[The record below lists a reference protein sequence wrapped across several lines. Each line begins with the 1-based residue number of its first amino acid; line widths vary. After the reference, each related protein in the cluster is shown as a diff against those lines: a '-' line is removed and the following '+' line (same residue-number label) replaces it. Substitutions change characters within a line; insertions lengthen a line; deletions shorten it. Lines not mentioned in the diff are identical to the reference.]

1 MNDVNER
8 HSHQYNP
15 RQHYQQTTTVLP
27 IIRIR
32 KNIQVSNFRTEYRCL
47 IHLEEKER
55 ARQTRLL
62 IDPWLSLTR
71 SLKCQIWAKG
81 LKWYVK
87 KINDKIRMLS
97 IVETRMRACYMFI
110 LLLNDIVI
118 LLVDW
123 MMMMTMIV
131 SDYQLVF
138 SIEWSCVLKLTWWKE
153 RKSRDRN
160 NEEIDK

>member
-1 MNDVNER
+1 
-8 HSHQYNP
+8 
-15 RQHYQQTTTVLP
+15 
-27 IIRIR
+27 
-32 KNIQVSNFRTEYRCL
+32 
-47 IHLEEKER
+47 
-55 ARQTRLL
+55 
-62 IDPWLSLTR
+62 
-71 SLKCQIWAKG
+71 LKCQIWAKG